1 MSFFAGKFYRNR
13 KISSHKICEDI
24 KVVYGVFIYIVIHLT
39 PIHLM
44 TEVTSILGLNC
55 KRIAKIT
62 STPKKNSTKNGSSLQ
77 SWHFLSVFASSVV
90 FVSFLI
96 IFYFVFAFLFLAFFA
111 FRFSSS
117 YHTAE
122 QTSNFQR
129 KKRAAC
135 NCGSLNIQRLAFFQ
149 SKDRL
154 KFCIVITS
162 SSV

>member
-96 IFYFVFAFLFLAFFA
+96 IFSFL
-111 FRFSSS
+111 RRRSRR
-117 YHTAE
+117 Y
-122 QTSNFQR
+122 
-129 KKRAAC
+129 
-135 NCGSLNIQRLAFFQ
+135 Q
-149 SKDRL
+149 SKINRYPEYSL
-154 KFCIVITS
+154 ECWSHHSTH
-162 SSV
+162 